1 MKQPTQISIAISG
14 IAILLYST
22 ILAILPFNLYTA
34 NSITFINGTNTNN
47 SISNSNAF
55 NHTKLKV
62 VASFFPIYE
71 FVKSVGRNRVDA
83 SVFIPVGSEPHDFD
97 PTIQQ
102 IQNANSADMLAYNGA
117 GMEATWIN
125 KLSPKFVVDTSNG
138 INLLVANGLDIHA
151 PTDPHIW
158 LDPILAIQQVENIRD
173 GLIKVDPKY
182 AVYYNQNAEKFIG
195 QLKAL
200 DASIRSQL
208 SSSNCEKRDFVAF
221 HQAFGYFAKRY
232 GLNQHSIHEGLT
244 PEGEILPQRLVQVVQ
259 LAHNLGIHIIYS
271 EDLIDP
277 RSSQAIAQEI
287 PNGKVIV
294 LSPIEGINK
303 QEQQDGIG
311 YRDKMNQDTS
321 SLKVGLQCKK

>member
-22 ILAILPFNLYTA
+22 ILAILPFNLYSA

-71 FVKSVGRNRVDA
+71 FVKSVGRDRVDA

-125 KLSPKFVVDTSNG
+125 KLSPKFVV
-138 INLLVANGLDIHA
+138 
-151 PTDPHIW
+151 
-158 LDPILAIQQVENIRD
+158 ILATE
-173 GLIKVDPKY
+173 
-182 AVYYNQNAEKFIG
+182 
-195 QLKAL
+195 
-200 DASIRSQL
+200 
-208 SSSNCEKRDFVAF
+208 
-221 HQAFGYFAKRY
+221 
-232 GLNQHSIHEGLT
+232 
-244 PEGEILPQRLVQVVQ
+244 
-259 LAHNLGIHIIYS
+259 
-271 EDLIDP
+271 
-277 RSSQAIAQEI
+277 
-287 PNGKVIV
+287 
-294 LSPIEGINK
+294 
-303 QEQQDGIG
+303 
-311 YRDKMNQDTS
+311 
-321 SLKVGLQCKK
+321 